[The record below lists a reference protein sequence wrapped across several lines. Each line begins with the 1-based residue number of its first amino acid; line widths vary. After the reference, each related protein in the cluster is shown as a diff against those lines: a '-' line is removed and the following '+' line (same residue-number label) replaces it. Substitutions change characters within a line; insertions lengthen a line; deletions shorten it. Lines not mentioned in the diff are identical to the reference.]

1 MEQSKSENDND
12 PSILTIIVDT
22 NPLGWK
28 LRRQFGSD
36 NMVEYNHLVAQ
47 LIIFCHSY
55 TLMNRSNRIVVI
67 ANHPTESIVLYPRR
81 TGQNLG
87 GTNSSDM
94 KNDDFVP
101 FCHTLQSVL
110 SKGLLCC
117 AGDDTELQSL
127 KSSGDTCNV
136 TGKNNSKDS
145 VEGNSSLAQALSMAL
160 CGTKYALIYLVVVK
174 HSVPLENFSLTNVFQ
189 LASVMNRQLQ
199 QHPKLQARMLVVQ
212 LSKDLSATY
221 NSVMNSIFR
230 CIFIEL
236 ADDATVYS
244 LLRWQCFPSC
254 RNVHRFWYSLALK
267 NLVW

>member
-55 TLMNRSNRIVVI
+55 TLMNRSNRIIVI

-81 TGQNLG
+81 TGQNLR
-87 GTNSSDM
+87 GTNSNDM

-101 FCHTLQSVL
+101 FCHNLQSVL

-117 AGDDTELQSL
+117 AGDDAELQSL
-127 KSSGDTCNV
+127 KTSGDTCND

-160 CGTKYALIYLVVVK
+160 CGILQLLTYLLVI
-174 HSVPLENFSLTNVFQ
+174 N
-189 LASVMNRQLQ
+189 
-199 QHPKLQARMLVVQ
+199 HPIL
-212 LSKDLSATY
+212 
-221 NSVMNSIFR
+221 
-230 CIFIEL
+230 
-236 ADDATVYS
+236 
-244 LLRWQCFPSC
+244 
-254 RNVHRFWYSLALK
+254 
-267 NLVW
+267 

>member
-1 MEQSKSENDND
+1 MPSRPTNFSSADELQSENMEQSKNENDND

-81 TGQNLG
+81 TGQNFG
-87 GTNSSDM
+87 GTNSNDM

-110 SKGLLCC
+110 SKGFLCC
-117 AGDDTELQSL
+117 SGDETELQCL

-160 CGTKYALIYLVVVK
+160 CGIKQMFIYFVAVK
-174 HSVPLENFSLTNVFQ
+174 HSNPREAYISKQCLPTC
-189 LASVMNRQLQ
+189 
-199 QHPKLQARMLVVQ
+199 
-212 LSKDLSATY
+212 LSD
-221 NSVMNSIFR
+221 
-230 CIFIEL
+230 E
-236 ADDATVYS
+236 
-244 LLRWQCFPSC
+244 
-254 RNVHRFWYSLALK
+254 
-267 NLVW
+267 